1 MFVCGI
7 GGGVGG
13 WGIVGG
19 FDRKW
24 NWVGGG
30 GGGGG
35 GVIFDIGG
43 YWGRLWVGRFNL
55 EEFIFDKFVLW
66 CKFVFLVFEF
76 KDVIIWFFLVGYFF
90 LFLILGLLLFCLI
103 EFEDFDLVVGGGC
116 LWLFKR
122 LIFLFD
128 IIVSWWISVIKDLV
142 FDLEYFC
149 FVFVIS
155 VFDFDDFEDCV
166 EDSFFFEDFEIFF
179 FENCFCLLFDKI
191 FDLFVDECDSFDE
204 KDEVD
209 FLLDGDRKI
218 LGDFFICDFCCLVV
232 FGIIDFVVVDDIEWW
247 FLDIGGGGGWELGLF
262 KDFFWLNFI
271 LFLFLE
277 SEFEIC
283 IDGKVSGEMRE
294 IGGGGGG
301 VGRDLCCCCN
311 FFFDFCFFIDIE

>member
-1 MFVCGI
+1 M
-7 GGGVGG
+7 
-13 WGIVGG
+13 
-19 FDRKW
+19 
-24 NWVGGG
+24 
-30 GGGGG
+30 
-35 GVIFDIGG
+35 
-43 YWGRLWVGRFNL
+43 
-55 EEFIFDKFVLW
+55 
-66 CKFVFLVFEF
+66 
-76 KDVIIWFFLVGYFF
+76 VGYFF

-155 VFDFDDFEDCV
+155 VFDLDDFEDCV

-232 FGIIDFVVVDDIEWW
+232 FGMIDFVVVDDIEW
-247 FLDIGGGGGWELGLF
+247 
-262 KDFFWLNFI
+262 
-271 LFLFLE
+271 
-277 SEFEIC
+277 
-283 IDGKVSGEMRE
+283 
-294 IGGGGGG
+294 
-301 VGRDLCCCCN
+301 
-311 FFFDFCFFIDIE
+311 